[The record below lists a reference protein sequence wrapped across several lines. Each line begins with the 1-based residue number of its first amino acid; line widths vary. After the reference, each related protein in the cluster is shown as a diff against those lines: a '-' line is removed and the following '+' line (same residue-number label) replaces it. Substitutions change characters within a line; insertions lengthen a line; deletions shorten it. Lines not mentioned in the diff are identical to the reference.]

1 MATNKMTNVKALA
14 FVLEGD
20 YEFPTE
26 VREKLEKIK
35 ASYEAKTGAIRKPT
49 KAQEV
54 AATIREDIVGVLEA
68 EPERQFTATEVLDT
82 IKDRYA
88 DLTLPKVTAA
98 LTKLQKD
105 GDIERFTEKKK
116 AFFRAKAEA

>member
-1 MATNKMTNVKALA
+1 MTTNKMTNVKALA

-54 AATIREDIVGVLEA
+54 AAAIREDIVGVLEA

-82 IKDRYA
+82 I
-88 DLTLPKVTAA
+88 
-98 LTKLQKD
+98 
-105 GDIERFTEKKK
+105 
-116 AFFRAKAEA
+116 

>member
-1 MATNKMTNVKALA
+1 MEKMTNVKAIA
-14 FVLEGD
+14 YVLDGGFD
-20 YEFPTE
+20 LPTE
-26 VREKLEKIK
+26 VVEKLEKIK
-35 ASYEAKTGAIRKPT
+35 ATYENKTSGNRKPT

-54 AATIREDIVGVLEA
+54 AAAIREDIVGVLEA
-68 EPERQFTATEVLDT
+68 EPERQFTATEVLET

-105 GDIERFTEKKK
+105 GAIERFTEKKK
-116 AFFRAKAEA
+116 AFFRAITE